1 MKVAVFLPNWI
12 GDVVMATP
20 TLRSL
25 RKHFGPRAT
34 IIGIQRPYVQDVLGD
49 TKWLDDVIEFDPKS
63 SLGFGNFK
71 LIRELRRRKIETAIL
86 LPNSARVALIA
97 WAAGIPERIGYVR
110 YGRGPLLTERLFPPR
125 SGRKFTPISAIDY
138 YLELSKVFD
147 DSNNDTRVELGT
159 DAKCESIASDFWDRH
174 QLNEQH
180 VVALNTG
187 GAYGAAKSWPDEYFA
202 ELANRLANKT
212 KHRIVV
218 VCGPNEKDA
227 AENIVALSEHPNVI
241 SLAAQELS
249 IGLTKSVIK
258 RCSLLISTDSGP
270 RFFGA
275 AFDVPTISLFGPTD
289 PRWAK
294 SHHPLAVD
302 LHVDVPCGPCGKRIC
317 PLSHHRC
324 MRDISVDD
332 VFDTAMNLLTTSNRN
347 VA

>member
-25 RKHFGPRAT
+25 RNYFGRRAN
-34 IIGIQRPYVQDVLGD
+34 IIGIQRPYVKDVLGN
-49 TKWLDDVIEFDPKS
+49 TRLLDEIIEFQKQGPI
-63 SLGFGNFK
+63 GNSNWK
-71 LIRELRRRKIETAIL
+71 IIRELRKRKIETAIL

-110 YGRGPLLTERLFPPR
+110 YGRGPLLTEKLFPPMI
-125 SGRKFTPISAIDY
+125 GRKFKPIAAIDY
-138 YLELSKVFD
+138 YLELAKVFD
-147 DSNNDTRVELGT
+147 ASANDRRVELAT
-159 DAKCESIASDFWDRH
+159 DARCESMANEFWIKNRLDEH
-174 QLNEQH
+174 P
-180 VVALNTG
+180 VIALNTG
-187 GAYGAAKSWPDEYFA
+187 GAYGAAKSWPDEYFG

-212 KHRIVV
+212 NHRIVV

-227 AENIVALSEHPNVI
+227 AENIVALAEHSNVI
-241 SLAAQELS
+241 SLAAHELS
-249 IGLTKSVIK
+249 IGLTKSIIK
-258 RCSLLISTDSGP
+258 RSNLLISTDSGP

-294 SHHPLAVD
+294 SYHPRAVD

-317 PLSHHRC
+317 PLAHHRC
-324 MRDISVDD
+324 MREITVNTVFEHALSLISN
-332 VFDTAMNLLTTSNRN
+332 TQRT